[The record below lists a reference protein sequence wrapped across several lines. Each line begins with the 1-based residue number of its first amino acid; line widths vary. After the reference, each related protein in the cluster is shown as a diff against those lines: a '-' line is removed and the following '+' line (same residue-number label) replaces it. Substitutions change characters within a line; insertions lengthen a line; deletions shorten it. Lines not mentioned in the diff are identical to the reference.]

1 GHDLDLDNLPTFLS
15 LPHIA
20 EVSIGHA
27 LMARAMFVGLR
38 SVVHEY
44 LRITGSR

>member
-1 GHDLDLDNLPTFLS
+1 LDLSNLPTFLR

-38 SVVHEY
+38 TVVEEY
-44 LRITGSR
+44 LRITSSR